1 MKRKNKISILES
13 MLVLI
18 LGLYPLRHI
27 YWGVD
32 LMDTGYNYANFQY
45 MGVEHM
51 DPMWLFSTYLANVV
65 GNFLT
70 KLPAADSLAG
80 MNLYTG
86 IFISVLAIAGYLFC
100 TRKLNIPPAFTF
112 VGEFVAIS
120 LCWCPTALLYN
131 YLTYV
136 LFLGCV
142 ILLYFGL
149 TEERKW
155 CLFAAG
161 ICLGTNVFVRFSN
174 LPEAAMIVAV
184 WAYGVL
190 EALEY
195 RKAQKE
201 KNSRQVQNGK
211 ETGSGQ
217 AENGKGNGRV
227 ENRSEQAESWKENRS
242 GKSAQG
248 KAGKSGA
255 WGRTVNRTLWCL
267 AGYLAAVL
275 VFLGYIGI
283 RYGLDAYIAGIQR
296 LFAMTD
302 NAADYKATSMLT
314 ALIHTYIDNLYWVI
328 RILVIVLAGMLI
340 CGILRWLGSKC
351 ALLAKDAGAKKVWE
365 RCCNAAC
372 IAVCAALALAMLVWL
387 YVYANGGDGFCS
399 WAFYSYDS
407 MLRPGILFLMLT
419 LLITVIKIFQR
430 NGRKEEKLI
439 AGMILLVVLLTSIGS
454 NNGVFP
460 SLNNLF
466 VAAPYTLWQC
476 WLFLKNVTDKRIN
489 IGKRKHITLQTLAAK
504 CILTAFLAMFL
515 FQSVM
520 FGAEFVFAEGT
531 GVQDISAKVT
541 NNEVLKGIKMSPERA
556 EWMNSIS
563 AYVEEKDL
571 QGREVILYGQIPSL
585 SYYLQMPS
593 AFNPWSDLLSY
604 SVSQMEIDMAE
615 LMDEIDKGAER
626 PVVIADATKIDKL
639 KQDVKWQ
646 MIVDFMEKYGYEQTF
661 SNEKF
666 VMWE

>member
-1 MKRKNKISILES
+1 MKRKNKISTLEA

-100 TRKLNIPPAFTF
+100 TRKLNIPPVFTF
-112 VGEFVAIS
+112 LGEFVAIS

-149 TEERKW
+149 TEGRKW

-184 WAYGVL
+184 WAYGVI

-195 RKAQKE
+195 RK
-201 KNSRQVQNGK
+201 
-211 ETGSGQ
+211 
-217 AENGKGNGRV
+217 ENGNGQV
-227 ENRSEQAESWKENRS
+227 
-242 GKSAQG
+242 AQG
-248 KAGKSGA
+248 KAGESGA
-255 WGRTVNRTLWCL
+255 WNRTVNRTLWCL

-351 ALLAKDAGAKKVWE
+351 ALLAKDAGAKKVLD
-365 RCCNAAC
+365 RCCNAVC

-419 LLITVIKIFQR
+419 LFITVVKIFQR
-430 NGRKEEKLI
+430 NCRKEEKLI

-476 WLFLKNVTDKRIN
+476 WLFLKNVTDKKIN

-520 FGAEFVFAEGT
+520 FGVKFVFAEGT

-556 EWMNSIS
+556 EWMSSVS

-604 SVSQMEIDMAE
+604 SVSQMELDMAD

-626 PVVIADATKIDKL
+626 PVVIADVTRMDKL
-639 KQDVKWQ
+639 EQDVKWQ
-646 MIVDFMEKYGYEQTF
+646 MIVDFMEKYDYEQTF

-666 VMWE
+666 VIWE

>member
-1 MKRKNKISILES
+1 MKRKNKISTLES
-13 MLVLI
+13 VLVLI

-51 DPMWLFSTYLANVV
+51 DPMWLFSTYLANAV

-100 TRKLNIPPAFTF
+100 TRKLKIPSVITF
-112 VGEFVAIS
+112 VGEFAAVS

-142 ILLYFGL
+142 MLLYFGL
-149 TEERKW
+149 TDGKKL
-155 CLFAAG
+155 CLIAAG

-195 RKAQKE
+195 RKK
-201 KNSRQVQNGK
+201 
-211 ETGSGQ
+211 
-217 AENGKGNGRV
+217 
-227 ENRSEQAESWKENRS
+227 
-242 GKSAQG
+242 QG
-248 KAGKSGA
+248 KTGKSGA

-275 VFLGYIGI
+275 VFLSYIGI

-302 NAADYKATSMLT
+302 NAADYKAASMLT
-314 ALIHTYIDNLYWVI
+314 ALIHTYADNLYWVI
-328 RILVIVLAGMLI
+328 RILLIVLAGMVG
-340 CGILRWLGSKC
+340 CGILRWLGKVCKLFVKNVGAQKTLDKC
-351 ALLAKDAGAKKVWE
+351 CYVLCVA
-365 RCCNAAC
+365 
-372 IAVCAALALAMLVWL
+372 ICAALAAAMLVWL

-419 LLITVIKIFQR
+419 MFIALVKILER

-476 WLFLKNVTDKRIN
+476 WLFLKNVTDKKIN
-489 IGKRKHITLQTLAAK
+489 LGRQKQITVQMLAVK
-504 CILTAFLAMFL
+504 SILTAFLAIFL

-520 FGAEFVFAEGT
+520 FGAKFVFAEGT
-531 GVQDISAKVT
+531 GVQDISAEVT
-541 NNEVLKGIKMSPERA
+541 NNEVLKGIKMSSERA
-556 EWMNSIS
+556 EWMSSIS
-563 AYVEEKDL
+563 AYVEEKNL

-604 SVSQMEIDMAE
+604 SIGQMEIDMQE
-615 LMDEIDKGAER
+615 LTEEIDRGAER
-626 PVVIADATKIDKL
+626 PVIIADASKMDKL
-639 KQDVKWQ
+639 EQDVKWK
-646 MIVDFMEKYGYEQTF
+646 MIVDFMEKYSYEQTF
-661 SNEKF
+661 TNEKF

>member
-1 MKRKNKISILES
+1 MKRKNKISTLES
-13 MLVLI
+13 VLVLI

-32 LMDTGYNYANFQY
+32 LMDTGYNYANFVY
-45 MGVEHM
+45 MGADHM

-70 KLPAADSLAG
+70 KLPSADSLAG

-86 IFISVLAIAGYLFC
+86 IFISILAIAGYLFC
-100 TRKLNIPPAFTF
+100 TGKLKIPSVITF
-112 VGEFVAIS
+112 VGEFAAIS

-142 ILLYFGL
+142 ILLYVGL
-149 TEERKW
+149 TEGKKW

-174 LPEAAMIVAV
+174 LPEVAMIVAV

-201 KNSRQVQNGK
+201 
-211 ETGSGQ
+211 
-217 AENGKGNGRV
+217 
-227 ENRSEQAESWKENRS
+227 
-242 GKSAQG
+242 
-248 KAGKSGA
+248 GKSGTLS
-255 WGRTVNRTLWCL
+255 RTANRTLWCL
-267 AGYLAAVL
+267 AGYLAALL
-275 VFLGYIGI
+275 VFLSDIGI

-351 ALLAKDAGAKKVWE
+351 TLLTKNAGAKKVLE
-365 RCCNAAC
+365 RGCNAAC
-372 IAVCAALALAMLVWL
+372 VAVCAALALAMLVWL

-407 MLRPGILFLMLT
+407 VLRPGILFLMLT
-419 LLITVIKIFQR
+419 LLIAVIKIFQR
-430 NGRKEEKLI
+430 DCRKEEKLI

-476 WLFLKNVTDKRIN
+476 WLFLKNVTDKRIH
-489 IGKRKHITLQTLAAK
+489 IGKQKHITLQMLAAK

-520 FGAEFVFAEGT
+520 FGAKFVFAEGT

-556 EWMNSIS
+556 EWMSSIS

-604 SVSQMEIDMAE
+604 SVSQMELDMAE

-626 PVVIADATKIDKL
+626 PVVIADAAKMDKL

-646 MIVDFMEKYGYEQTF
+646 MIMDFMGKYDYEQTF

>member
-1 MKRKNKISILES
+1 MKRKRYISTLES
-13 MLVLI
+13 VLVLI

-27 YWGVD
+27 YWGLD
-32 LMDTGYNYANFQY
+32 LMDTGYNYANFIY

-70 KLPAADSLAG
+70 KLPSADMLAG

-86 IFISVLAIAGYLFC
+86 AFISVMTIAGYLFC
-100 TRKLNIPPAFTF
+100 TRKLNLPPVITF

-149 TEERKW
+149 TEGRKR

-174 LPEAAMIVAV
+174 LPEAAMILAV
-184 WAYGVL
+184 WAYGAL

-195 RKAQKE
+195 RK
-201 KNSRQVQNGK
+201 VQQGK
-211 ETGSGQ
+211 EG
-217 AENGKGNGRV
+217 A
-227 ENRSEQAESWKENRS
+227 
-242 GKSAQG
+242 
-248 KAGKSGA
+248 SGA
-255 WGRTVNRTLWCL
+255 WSRTVKRTLWCM
-267 AGYLAAVL
+267 AGYLAAL
-275 VFLGYIGI
+275 LFFLSYIGM
-283 RYGLDAYIAGIQR
+283 RYGLDAYITGIRQ
-296 LFAMTD
+296 LLAMTE
-302 NAADYKATSMLT
+302 NATDYKAASMLMGVVG
-314 ALIHTYIDNLYWVI
+314 TYLDNLYWVI
-328 RILVIVLAGMLI
+328 RILVIVLAGMVT
-340 CGILRWLGSKC
+340 CGILRWFGDKC
-351 ALLAKDAGAKKVWE
+351 ALLAKKEDAKKVLD
-365 RCCNAAC
+365 RCCHAVCA
-372 IAVCAALALAMLVWL
+372 AVCAALALAMLVWL

-399 WAFYSYDS
+399 FAFYSYDS

-419 LLITVIKIFQR
+419 MFIVVVKIFQPKC
-430 NGRKEEKLI
+430 RKEEKLI

-476 WLFLKNVTDKRIN
+476 WLFLRNAGNKVIR
-489 IGKRKHITLQTLAAK
+489 IGKRRRITLQLLAAK

-520 FGAEFVFAEGT
+520 FGANFVFAEGT
-531 GVQDISAKVT
+531 GVQDISATVP

-556 EWMNSIS
+556 GWMSSIS
-563 AYVEEKDL
+563 AYVEENHL
-571 QGREVILYGQIPSL
+571 QGREVILYGEIPSL

-593 AFNPWSDLLSY
+593 AFNPWSDLRSY
-604 SVSQMEIDMAE
+604 SVSRMELDMQE
-615 LMDEIDKGAER
+615 LTEEIEKGAER
-626 PVVIADATKIDKL
+626 PVVIADKTKISKL
-639 KQDVKWQ
+639 EQDVKWQ